1 MNEDL
6 LKHLF
11 EKYQLSS
18 VGTFDEFKN
27 DMSSVDVRKS
37 FFNNHELSKVG
48 TFEEF
53 ENDLGANNISSLTA
67 HQKALLDTISDVE
80 SPDYNVIT
88 GGKRFQG
95 YDQHP
100 NIVGVVTPAGPSTA
114 AGKYQITKSTWD
126 RIQAKLHLPDFSP
139 ESQDKAAIWLAQDD
153 YRRRTNRELDED
165 LQSNDPAVLEN
176 IRKTLSPTWEGLAKD
191 KTFVNRY
198 QPRAQS
204 LVESMGSAQD
214 PMGSA
219 GVTFAQDVDPSKFD
233 QKTLDELYIKAG
245 GTPGEAYETDIK
257 HDDDTFLGMFKTNRY
272 NISFK
277 DKEGVKSTKYLDRN
291 NAGVIDRFDAALV
304 NVGIQTVSGLASLA
318 GAAIGVTEDAIEAVL
333 TGDTNFDKTMDY
345 ADNAVND
352 YLNTQKSK
360 QITNASMLSIEEKA
374 KIAEENKGAFAGLV
388 ASLSKLGESQYWE
401 QEGADMLGSQ
411 LAFGGLGLAASGA
424 IKGTE
429 LGIGLTK
436 VLTKVPLVSEKVAE
450 KIVTIGT
457 GTVLNASAEAVQEA
471 SLAYKDIKQQLLD
484 KGLSEEEATKQ
495 ASDAASEIFGTNF
508 MMLLATNFIELQG
521 LTDGISTSKH
531 ALVRGV
537 INTLVL
543 GISEGVQ
550 ESFQTGATDYSTE
563 KALKQ
568 PYNEGKNTGVFD
580 SLFGDGDSAL
590 GGTLSATYHGLMDGK
605 ADYWDSFAGGFGV
618 AAATAGPAS
627 LSSIHQLYTKEKPI
641 MSKVNSSLALSAND
655 IYKTDEDGKLIYD
668 SNNKPQIDPTKQ
680 LSAIRG
686 MNNALQIDQLQEEAL
701 KNNNGEAIKVLQA
714 AKISSIVHDHLFKGD
729 SVEAIENAINNSM
742 TKKDYEQ
749 NKLSEFYSYE
759 EFKDIKRN
767 ILDIAKDNY
776 TAIYSN
782 PLLKNNSA
790 EFKQSIYH
798 NSVQQDLVTK
808 ELDKYSN
815 QLENLK
821 NKEEKLNSLQKE
833 EKKSLESKIESLKTY
848 KTELIKA
855 YDKFTSNKTAD
866 TKITEE
872 ETNAQE
878 VAQDFKNGKTE
889 EEILKNKTGKTKVQA
904 IEVIEQLKNE
914 EYVKKLNTLSSL
926 DEFESEKASNPDK
939 ADLIDQIK
947 YEKIKGQKTDT
958 NGKISEVT
966 KPVDLIER
974 YGQENELL
982 RQHEEKGIA
991 RAFRKILAN
1000 DPEFFQELQH
1010 IEAKKADPNYQYTP
1024 NPKFKNLTEHIAKG
1038 GTEESYINSL
1048 DPETVKDKIDD
1059 PIFQRAID
1067 NFNGKETKV
1076 EEEEEEE
1083 FENPEE
1089 DDENPSTIPVT
1100 PIPDVN
1106 IPVETGSPD
1115 NTTSL
1120 LTVDNNHSE
1129 TIGGKEGH
1137 KYVDIEVWENN
1148 APTGTI
1154 LTLTHAEV
1162 KELFHSSK
1170 VKELIKIAKS
1180 KNTNLSDNL
1189 TFKKRIVNNYLGYD
1203 NKDTVHVVNNVLQPG
1218 DKIYYKIPS
1227 KGWNEGVGIDEGNFG
1242 LYMVAYVLND
1252 TIVEKGTPN
1261 AKEVIVGHVRS
1272 NGNIQSKDID
1282 KILRKN
1288 LYSKWD
1294 KKTDFI
1300 SEPVPVKGIHKKA
1313 SLHVGK
1319 FRAVTREDIANNEF
1333 DVVIT
1338 DFEKTASLVENYK
1351 FANSKFSPKESSDGK
1366 GKVENFIQRQLG
1378 KVFMFLPSTNKN
1390 GKEEFIP
1397 VELETKKVKEVT
1409 SYKKKL
1415 VQALNDIANAPVDQ
1429 VNDIVRKKWA
1439 QIIGISKG
1447 ELGILRYRTPDSSF
1461 DRENKTDINP
1471 DGGLGP
1477 VITYYTPSGIDY
1489 LTKEGYEN
1497 ASKLLPGF
1505 AISTKG
1511 KKGEYKIEYGLS
1523 VDQVV
1528 AKLGEVRV
1536 HVPSHNTKDFLLEHP
1551 DLVSTDLK
1559 TIDEGYYEQGEVYI
1573 DVERTSSKEEIET
1586 LKDIKTGEKI
1596 KTKDVIQSTKI
1607 NKNLGKVQTINGV
1620 KVYTQNK
1627 NRKGYADNYI
1637 EDAFFVSNDI
1647 IVMSDGMSDSAEGSL
1662 SHQLVEEIAKRKG
1675 EIKDKQSLYDIL
1687 NSLVIKSPDFT
1698 NGSQTGQ
1705 IGTLILYIPK
1715 LNKIFSIGDSFV
1727 EINGEKIKQG
1737 IKTNVNFNIKT
1748 NSTVLAKNKSI
1759 DEIIQE
1765 VDVKAGDNV
1774 LLYTDEVPNISNK
1787 GDSFD
1792 EIINKSESLR
1802 KENKSQDDVTVIEFK
1817 VRSNETQVSKQE
1829 VSEEKK
1835 ARMRA
1840 ELENNTEVPEGNFFA
1855 KYTDDTTTVE
1865 EFKEGAAEK
1874 YIKDRF
1880 ENLGVK
1886 VSDEA
1891 LRIISNI
1898 YNVGDGK
1905 VWGAFYNAVVYLSS
1919 DAGLNVGKHEAF
1931 HVAFNL
1937 FLNDKQRKQVLNEA
1951 YKKYGKELGITK
1963 EEFENDLNKPIDSNR
1978 FKVEDQ
1984 VDYVLK
1990 AVDILQSEKAKQIF
2004 NKGRKNNWSLDKILT
2019 ELAIPKEQKELIE
2032 QIEQDFVQKQFAI
2045 YDEPLQ
2051 YALELASN
2059 YSYTVEINTAKE
2071 QKYHSKFSTDY
2082 IDFILDNDK
2091 YEFNDFGILSFTKN
2105 GKEIGEKKYSEA
2117 MNEYNKTLNKPTQYY
2132 SNLTVPGGT
2141 NYTENEI
2148 AIPGVEIQEK
2158 PQGVPVKQGVSELFE
2173 SNPEL
2178 ANSVYEAL
2186 GFTGNISDEQKQQQ
2200 KSDIE
2205 RRIQE
2210 DVKNIVK
2217 NRQEIEYE
2225 TTIYDQTADGNKR
2238 KVRGKSPIID
2248 LAGRKVVVL
2257 NVNGM
2262 NVPFYLSTGHG
2273 GKADVTSGKWYPI
2286 FGIAQDGWMNK
2297 LSGNEINNYYDSKI
2311 LKLLSEELDTQLGD
2325 IRNDNAIPKAGISG
2339 SHIDFINR
2347 DLTPTENGLSSTRDV
2362 INKNIENVKNE
2373 INAKYDAEL
2382 AELNNQITLEQKQQ
2396 QITPQ
2401 QKQQAQELYSQY
2413 LDTIFPDSKVKDI
2426 VYHGSSRVFNQL
2438 QYNKEYQ
2445 NKIIELFI
2453 KNYPDKFGKI
2463 LDVNSYNIKIL
2474 KAEKVSNNNWHIGVQ
2489 IYEGKNKII
2498 GAGIGLILNDN
2509 GITLFENNV
2518 SINSPIPI
2526 NNSFNK
2532 NYIGS
2537 SKQIVHFEIGDGFY
2551 FTNIKEEALR
2561 YGELYT
2567 AILDIKNP
2575 SNPRTTYK
2583 LTPQEQEW
2591 SERYYEGKRLGFSDK
2606 ELLEED
2612 SRLIPFSKKLQEKGF
2627 DGIITPSRVAQFV
2640 VFEPEQI
2647 HILGSKQDIEG
2658 FKSFIKSN
2666 TKTVRKGAITP
2677 SIKGHA
2683 QFSTD
2688 KGIGWFRSDEEYI
2701 TSKDYPNSFNDENG
2715 KWFKEN
2721 NIWKYLDSD
2730 GSLHERAD
2738 LNDTDIYAIYD
2749 NQYGVK
2755 GYIQKG
2761 TNTKTRRILEVQSDL
2776 FQKGRDKDNLINE
2789 YSEEY
2794 QNVDG
2799 NTIEEII
2806 EKRKNIKS
2814 NQFLQ
2819 LLNKDN
2825 NWVTF
2830 FVKSIIQDSAKKGYE
2845 KVLFPTGNTAS
2856 KVEGHT
2862 TLEEFKKQKEDRIKE
2877 LEKDFNTITNSS
2889 EIKQPTYLRYFQF
2902 RDNKGETVELDGR
2915 SGEWLIQ
2922 YQTGNQSFNQQKANE
2937 ELVVKSYNQYIKTK
2951 QEDSKVEIN
2960 QLKQEL
2966 ERIDKEG
2973 FGALK
2978 PIYNFYENTVSNI
2991 LNKTYG
2997 KDNVKQVTDEHGNT
3011 WNEITIDNNRDQ
3023 SAIRLKSEEEYYKK
3037 QNPLIRLEEK
3047 LAELFETYKATD
3059 GFVSENFKK
3068 KYPKIAKFLD
3078 SLYNFIYDSY
3088 QQLKPYFT
3096 TKISVEDLF
3105 YQLDRNIFGRS
3116 IFGGRTNAFNKNYS
3130 ENFARLLHQG
3140 KFKVSNIKQIR
3151 EHAKFIAQN
3160 LVHLAVRT
3168 FKSNTINKDGKK
3180 TNIAQYYTYNA
3191 IIESGNKS
3199 QFNKEFFN
3207 ELPTYIDL
3215 WFQKHNSPEQLENY
3229 GELKNILENKED
3241 LLKLQLYIA
3250 QYMNNLYSAGVQ
3262 ITQDAN
3268 EFDEKTTLIRDTN
3281 VNPKTNV
3288 KGKIRELMSLIPVRE
3303 RELGHYVDKIDPKT
3317 GAKIYHNFDVLFN
3330 RLLNK
3335 LSGSSPEQTMLKLI
3349 DLAKTK
3355 DYADTLVEK
3364 IKNELVGKKI
3374 LQSGEDIN
3382 VEKLDKNSKK
3392 YDPEYVY
3399 KLSASKWF
3407 KNLYLITGSQ
3417 RNIVFI
3423 NTERSRRGIR
3433 VHNSSKK
3440 GLWKMFKRHA
3450 EIMFLNKE
3458 LDSLEFLEIYK
3469 ILENSITNNNLL
3481 NAVDIERIYTFLG
3494 YNIDQEIAVELESNE
3509 FSNKSLSINALPVF
3523 NAIKEGKNPFSV
3535 IESKLTKQQIK
3546 EVSDLLAKHDQQSY
3560 VMNIT
3565 TVQGEAEYIHQM
3577 NNHLTTLFN
3586 KFKESPKS
3594 ALATIKNKI
3603 LHKDLPIYDALLS
3616 KSIEIFE
3623 PHYDNGIG
3631 IKGTY
3636 NGITYNKYF
3645 NYDLI
3650 TQQLNYALERM
3661 YNSNGKE
3668 IVIALPPFSDAT
3680 SSGYMNAPT
3689 VSLDDVVNKLVRTAH
3704 AELNRIIYLE
3714 NNKTNYRNFNING
3727 KHFILLPFLNSK
3739 KDTIIELYK
3748 ANGGVELGPELTE
3761 RLEGFISSVLNK
3773 KFEAYTEKL
3782 VKDGV
3787 LVKEGSKLVKTDDI
3801 IDDSSSSFKDDLEGD
3816 IKTQFFNQ
3824 YYYNTQLIP
3833 LLAGDPAFYG
3843 TYKSDDAPFDYKNS
3857 LLVDFLKRFKE
3868 AHSPKQHAL
3877 FTYKDG
3883 TPRKKRR
3890 ITVDD
3895 ILIPSNELDT
3905 LKEDFPE
3912 LAGDYN
3918 KGHNITD
3925 AQTINSIDF
3934 TVDVMRGFDEIS
3946 DREIE
3951 IAERIKNGESAE
3963 FVFPVQ
3969 KPYYFNQEE
3978 SGELLR
3984 PFQEKNSEYTLTPAM
3999 AWLTKDF
4006 KVEKPSDKTDFSK
4019 YRRPFLAK
4027 ILYLF
4032 HEHGIDG
4039 ISFQS
4044 VNKVDRDNSKV
4055 LKRESI
4061 DNMDIDTIL
4070 ASVVETSMEGY
4081 GRQNIVPSEKHFQGK
4096 IEEGSQFKVIMPANL
4111 EEEVEVEGYGK
4122 MTPEQVR
4129 SVLDETFTRDIDENR
4144 VSLNE
4149 ALKDTD
4155 SLRNTLLAQASE
4167 QGKPMSVIESL
4178 SKHQDGD
4185 LNIPLNFPLTID
4197 DNLKLIN
4204 SKTKKALNNK
4214 VPGAPFVNASS
4225 VGFTDLESYQDNL
4238 EIHYKTNE
4246 KGETVID
4253 YIDAAV
4259 PAYNYALA
4267 LLADDRGLLDFT
4279 RIEQA
4284 LGKEATDE
4292 LRKAFGYRIPTEG
4305 DYSIYPIKIKYLI
4318 PSYSDSLI
4326 ILPKEATTITGLD
4339 FDIDKLYVLFKAF
4352 ELTKGDF
4359 SYVVDELNSFFAD
4372 KKLFNENTGE
4382 ILTVE
4387 YDNSSAKAL
4396 FNKVLNRGIPN
4407 SEVEAEAI
4415 EFLREPERFRRIK
4428 DNITISNIE
4437 MVPPGM
4443 ETPMARHNLRM
4454 SIYEKIAQTRN
4465 FAEEFHKGGNAD
4477 MLRDQIKAFE
4487 DKGVVLEDTSVPMD
4501 ISDPIYQIYAA
4512 NKAIVGG
4519 EIIGIAASHNKHH
4532 AVVQNIEGLKLSKP
4546 FTFLQH
4552 TYSSLSNMRN
4562 RNNKFISES
4571 LSSILF
4577 ASTEHIK
4584 NPLMDK
4590 LNIDRNN
4597 VSMVLAALRLG
4608 IPFGDIM
4615 LILNQKIVKD
4625 LTIYI
4630 NTNLDYTTTIPK
4642 LIESFAKERNLPL
4655 TEFYKQEFDK
4665 NPGRSVFEKGLTQY
4679 NSNTTDIVALV
4690 KIKELF
4696 KISDELTSAMIA
4708 TKFDTDA
4715 AFGPTLY
4722 DNLNKIDKIRS
4733 LLKKYFEKED
4743 PVISGLDLI
4752 VPNII
4757 FNPETA
4763 NYEFSKENASVLKL
4777 NDKYIQLAMDQANN
4791 LKEHFSFL
4799 SPEFEQIR
4807 SNLAEFLE
4815 LDEFKKSDR
4824 KMLDLDIYNMIFQ
4837 MSPSIV
4843 LGKDFI
4849 RDVSKRFADLK
4860 KRSDFKE
4867 LYEEYLPFLNALK
4880 YEQVTKEVLIRR
4892 AVSPGR
4898 EEGEDLTS
4906 LWEKMMKDPNEEI
4919 SSLAKDLGL
4928 YSLIT
4933 SSFRFTIDSFSQW
4946 LPVSFYTSTE
4956 EGSIVRDVFKNPVK
4970 YLKNIMNSMSEKEL
4984 SERILYTNPFYTRN
4998 VDIQNHI
5005 EALEEYSESFTN
5017 EFNGEVSKSVIPISF
5032 TINENLLDIYSNE
5045 GDSLPEYLHST
5056 VYYENATLPVL
5067 YKKNPAGVYE
5077 IQRLNGNPK
5086 AFKNFNL
5093 KADEQSFYPDFKMK
5107 YHKLNSEKT
5116 KSEHSVAKAVNNTY
5130 KQDDKIKAEEI
5141 EISENEVPKLE
5152 EDVNTIREYTP
5163 DNITFL
5169 KPNEIFVFGSNEG
5182 SSKGGKPTHG
5192 AGAAL
5197 LAKQKFGAIQG
5208 QSKGLQGQ
5216 SYAVITKKYWD
5227 VEKSSSLSEIG
5238 KELQNMILFAR
5249 ANPNKKFL
5257 VTKLGSSLAGYSIE
5271 EIKSLFEK
5279 LKNIIPDNVILPRE
5293 YEIREI
5299 LPDNVETLEKE
5310 IIVNGQK
5317 LGLYSNGTIRDE
5329 KGVEVVDEKLINM
5342 FQVKHGYNPLR
5353 KVEHGDLKV
5362 YVLTDNRIIDI
5373 SAKDAGKEILT
5384 LSSPGIIKI
5393 KNEILRKLNEQ
5404 LSPVEKTQEFP
5415 DDLEIKGPPALDE
5428 DETACGPTREA

>member
-1 MNEDL
+1 M
-6 LKHLF
+6 
-11 EKYQLSS
+11 
-18 VGTFDEFKN
+18 
-27 DMSSVDVRKS
+27 
-37 FFNNHELSKVG
+37 
-48 TFEEF
+48 
-53 ENDLGANNISSLTA
+53 
-67 HQKALLDTISDVE
+67 
-80 SPDYNVIT
+80 
-88 GGKRFQG
+88 
-95 YDQHP
+95 
-100 NIVGVVTPAGPSTA
+100 
-114 AGKYQITKSTWD
+114 
-126 RIQAKLHLPDFSP
+126 
-139 ESQDKAAIWLAQDD
+139 
-153 YRRRTNRELDED
+153 
-165 LQSNDPAVLEN
+165 
-176 IRKTLSPTWEGLAKD
+176 
-191 KTFVNRY
+191 
-198 QPRAQS
+198 
-204 LVESMGSAQD
+204 
-214 PMGSA
+214 
-219 GVTFAQDVDPSKFD
+219 
-233 QKTLDELYIKAG
+233 
-245 GTPGEAYETDIK
+245 
-257 HDDDTFLGMFKTNRY
+257 
-272 NISFK
+272 
-277 DKEGVKSTKYLDRN
+277 
-291 NAGVIDRFDAALV
+291 
-304 NVGIQTVSGLASLA
+304 
-318 GAAIGVTEDAIEAVL
+318 
-333 TGDTNFDKTMDY
+333 
-345 ADNAVND
+345 
-352 YLNTQKSK
+352 
-360 QITNASMLSIEEKA
+360 
-374 KIAEENKGAFAGLV
+374 
-388 ASLSKLGESQYWE
+388 
-401 QEGADMLGSQ
+401 
-411 LAFGGLGLAASGA
+411 
-424 IKGTE
+424 
-429 LGIGLTK
+429 
-436 VLTKVPLVSEKVAE
+436 
-450 KIVTIGT
+450 
-457 GTVLNASAEAVQEA
+457 
-471 SLAYKDIKQQLLD
+471 
-484 KGLSEEEATKQ
+484 
-495 ASDAASEIFGTNF
+495 
-508 MMLLATNFIELQG
+508 
-521 LTDGISTSKH
+521 
-531 ALVRGV
+531 
-537 INTLVL
+537 
-543 GISEGVQ
+543 
-550 ESFQTGATDYSTE
+550 
-563 KALKQ
+563 
-568 PYNEGKNTGVFD
+568 
-580 SLFGDGDSAL
+580 
-590 GGTLSATYHGLMDGK
+590 
-605 ADYWDSFAGGFGV
+605 
-618 AAATAGPAS
+618 
-627 LSSIHQLYTKEKPI
+627 
-641 MSKVNSSLALSAND
+641 
-655 IYKTDEDGKLIYD
+655 
-668 SNNKPQIDPTKQ
+668 
-680 LSAIRG
+680 
-686 MNNALQIDQLQEEAL
+686 
-701 KNNNGEAIKVLQA
+701 
-714 AKISSIVHDHLFKGD
+714 
-729 SVEAIENAINNSM
+729 
-742 TKKDYEQ
+742 
-749 NKLSEFYSYE
+749 
-759 EFKDIKRN
+759 
-767 ILDIAKDNY
+767 
-776 TAIYSN
+776 
-782 PLLKNNSA
+782 
-790 EFKQSIYH
+790 
-798 NSVQQDLVTK
+798 
-808 ELDKYSN
+808 
-815 QLENLK
+815 
-821 NKEEKLNSLQKE
+821 
-833 EKKSLESKIESLKTY
+833 
-848 KTELIKA
+848 
-855 YDKFTSNKTAD
+855 
-866 TKITEE
+866 
-872 ETNAQE
+872 
-878 VAQDFKNGKTE
+878 
-889 EEILKNKTGKTKVQA
+889 
-904 IEVIEQLKNE
+904 
-914 EYVKKLNTLSSL
+914 
-926 DEFESEKASNPDK
+926 
-939 ADLIDQIK
+939 
-947 YEKIKGQKTDT
+947 
-958 NGKISEVT
+958 
-966 KPVDLIER
+966 
-974 YGQENELL
+974 
-982 RQHEEKGIA
+982 
-991 RAFRKILAN
+991 
-1000 DPEFFQELQH
+1000 
-1010 IEAKKADPNYQYTP
+1010 
-1024 NPKFKNLTEHIAKG
+1024 
-1038 GTEESYINSL
+1038 
-1048 DPETVKDKIDD
+1048 
-1059 PIFQRAID
+1059 
-1067 NFNGKETKV
+1067 
-1076 EEEEEEE
+1076 
-1083 FENPEE
+1083 
-1089 DDENPSTIPVT
+1089 
-1100 PIPDVN
+1100 
-1106 IPVETGSPD
+1106 
-1115 NTTSL
+1115 
-1120 LTVDNNHSE
+1120 
-1129 TIGGKEGH
+1129 
-1137 KYVDIEVWENN
+1137 WENN

-1154 LTLTHAEV
+1154 LTFTHAEV

-1180 KNTNLSDNL
+1180 KNPNLSDNL

-1227 KGWNEGVGIDEGNFG
+1227 KGWNETVGIDEGNFG

-1252 TIVEKGTPN
+1252 TIVEKDTPN

-1573 DVERTSSKEEIET
+1573 DVERTSTKEDIVNENVKEVLDALTVLDEKT
-1586 LKDIKTGEKI
+1586 LKVNASKTEYVNEEDPSDTYNRISDLESNISGVAKQPLSEASERSANRGTIIDTLFRKMVAKEITSFDQFVKEYNSHPIKLSTSKFSEKFLKELYPILTTRMNLLEKNFHLISNTRTLWGE
-1596 KTKDVIQSTKI
+1596 
-1607 NKNLGKVQTINGV
+1607 INGV
-1620 KVYTQNK
+1620 KYAGTIDLLAISKKDGKVYIIDLKTSVNDSRTDVNHKFYNK
-1627 NRKGYADNYI
+1627 QRTSDSFQQSGYASLFTQRTGLPVAGTFILPVKTVLDSTTDNYVSAPPVKTSNNSFII
-1637 EDAFFVSNDI
+1637 ELPYI
-1647 IVMSDGMSDSAEGSL
+1647 DS
-1662 SHQLVEEIAKRKG
+1662 I
-1675 EIKDKQSLYDIL
+1675 YD
-1687 NSLVIKSPDFT
+1687 
-1698 NGSQTGQ
+1698 
-1705 IGTLILYIPK
+1705 Y
-1715 LNKIFSIGDSFV
+1715 
-1727 EINGEKIKQG
+1727 
-1737 IKTNVNFNIKT
+1737 NVNINT
-1748 NSTVLAKNKSI
+1748 QPVQSTKAVEQSKI
-1759 DEIIQE
+1759 DAL
-1765 VDVKAGDNV
+1765 K
-1774 LLYTDEVPNISNK
+1774 
-1787 GDSFD
+1787 
-1792 EIINKSESLR
+1792 
-1802 KENKSQDDVTVIEFK
+1802 
-1817 VRSNETQVSKQE
+1817 
-1829 VSEEKK
+1829 
-1835 ARMRA
+1835 A

-1855 KYTDDTTTVE
+1855 KYTDDTSTVE

-2158 PQGVPVKQGVSELFE
+2158 PQGVPVKQGVSELFD

-2186 GFTGNISDEQKQQQ
+2186 GFKFKPDVILPIGTSGSGKSTFIKSLPQENLVVIEPDAMRVEFTGDMNNKSKDKEIYEEAANRAINAIKQGKQVVFDTTNLTKDKRLPFIETIKKAIPTANIQYKLMELNPELAKQRIKTQLERGENRAVVSDETIDRHAASYKQMLE
-2200 KSDIE
+2200 DI
-2205 RRIQE
+2205 
-2210 DVKNIVK
+2210 KN
-2217 NRQEIEYE
+2217 E
-2225 TTIYDQTADGNKR
+2225 
-2238 KVRGKSPIID
+2238 P
-2248 LAGRKVVVL
+2248 
-2257 NVNGM
+2257 
-2262 NVPFYLSTGHG
+2262 
-2273 GKADVTSGKWYPI
+2273 
-2286 FGIAQDGWMNK
+2286 
-2297 LSGNEINNYYDSKI
+2297 INNF
-2311 LKLLSEELDTQLGD
+2311 E
-2325 IRNDNAIPKAGISG
+2325 
-2339 SHIDFINR
+2339 
-2347 DLTPTENGLSSTRDV
+2347 
-2362 INKNIENVKNE
+2362 
-2373 INAKYDAEL
+2373 
-2382 AELNNQITLEQKQQ
+2382 
-2396 QITPQ
+2396 ITPQ
-2401 QKQQAQELYSQY
+2401 QKQQAQQLYSQY
-2413 LDTIFPDSKVKDI
+2413 LDTIFPDSKMKSI
-2426 VYHGSSRVFNQL
+2426 VYRGGKLGTKQPQDVEAFTTNKSYAEYRAEQNNTKVF
-2438 QYNKEYQ
+2438 
-2445 NKIIELFI
+2445 
-2453 KNYPDKFGKI
+2453 PAI
-2463 LDVNSYNIKIL
+2463 L
-2474 KAEKVSNNNWHIGVQ
+2474 
-2489 IYEGKNKII
+2489 
-2498 GAGIGLILNDN
+2498 
-2509 GITLFENNV
+2509 
-2518 SINSPIPI
+2518 
-2526 NNSFNK
+2526 
-2532 NYIGS
+2532 
-2537 SKQIVHFEIGDGFY
+2537 
-2551 FTNIKEEALR
+2551 NIKESKLLDKKETRTLSLDR
-2561 YGELYT
+2561 DEFQYQDYGFTDNKDQTKQLGNFYT
-2567 AILDIKNP
+2567 V
-2575 SNPRTTYK
+2575 
-2583 LTPQEQEW
+2583 
-2591 SERYYEGKRLGFSDK
+2591 K
-2606 ELLEED
+2606 ETN
-2612 SRLIPFSKKLQEKGF
+2612 R
-2627 DGIITPSRVAQFV
+2627 
-2640 VFEPEQI
+2640 

-2683 QFSTD
+2683 QFATD
-2688 KGIGWFRSDEEYI
+2688 KGIGWFRSDDKENKVVGWKEEDDFLNSETAQYNPI
-2701 TSKDYPNSFNDENG
+2701 TKDDKVIFGHPTIGKSYLKQKGNNDFITLDDDYANEVNSFIDKNRGSETRQEYKGRKPKEYNEFMLNLFDRLKIQAQKEGKRLFVSNTNILKERMSEFDKVITIPKDE
-2715 KWFKEN
+2715 FKKRFDARGATYGFED
-2721 NIWKYLDSD
+2721 WKSDIDATVAKVDKSKVISTTGYLSD
-2730 GSLHERAD
+2730 LLEG
-2738 LNDTDIYAIYD
+2738 NP
-2749 NQYGVK
+2749 
-2755 GYIQKG
+2755 
-2761 TNTKTRRILEVQSDL
+2761 KTRRILEVQSDL
-2776 FQKGRDKDNLINE
+2776 FQKGRDKEDLTKDTNVPSELFEELYIESQTQGWTKEQFEKEKDKLIKE
-2789 YSEEY
+2789 YGLKTKVKSE
-2794 QNVDG
+2794 
-2799 NTIEEII
+2799 
-2806 EKRKNIKS
+2806 

-2819 LLNKDN
+2819 LLNKDS

-2830 FVKSIIQDSAKKGYE
+2830 FIKSIIQDSAKKGYE

-2877 LEKDFNTITNSS
+2877 LERNKEFAILEDNNQYEVLRPNSGATDS
-2889 EIKQPTYLRYFQF
+2889 VFKTRKEAQEFW
-2902 RDNKGETVELDGR
+2902 DNKYGV
-2915 SGEWLIQ
+2915 SI
-2922 YQTGNQSFNQQKANE
+2922 NN
-2937 ELVVKSYNQYIKTK
+2937 
-2951 QEDSKVEIN
+2951 EIN
-2960 QLKQEL
+2960 QLEQEL
-2966 ERIDKEG
+2966 ERVEREG
-2973 FGALK
+2973 FGALR
-2978 PIYNFYENTVSNI
+2978 PIYNFYENTVTNI
-2991 LNKTYG
+2991 LIKQYG
-2997 KDNVKQVTDEHGNT
+2997 KNNVKKVTDEYGNT

-3303 RELGHYVDKIDPKT
+3303 RILGHYVDKIDPKT

-3349 DLAKTK
+3349 DLSKTK

-3374 LQSGEDIN
+3374 LQLGEDIN

-3440 GLWKMFKRHA
+3440 GLWKVFKRHA

-4487 DKGVVLEDTSVPMD
+4487 DKGVILEDTSVPMD

-4532 AVVQNIEGLKLSKP
+4532 AVVQNIEGLKLNKP

-4679 NSNTTDIVALV
+4679 NSNTTDIVALI

-4733 LLKKYFEKED
+4733 LLKKYFAKED